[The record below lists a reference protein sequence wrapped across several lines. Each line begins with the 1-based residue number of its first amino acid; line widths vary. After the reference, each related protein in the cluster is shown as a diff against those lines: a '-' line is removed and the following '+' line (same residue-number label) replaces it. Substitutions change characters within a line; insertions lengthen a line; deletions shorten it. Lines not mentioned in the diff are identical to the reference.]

1 MAQKSVLS
9 LRIPASVRETIE
21 RMARRDRRTPSE
33 MAALLLEEKVRER
46 THPLIV
52 FRDTAVG
59 PQASVRGTRLLVWH
73 VMMVARDLGMDPER
87 VAKHLQ
93 WPLPEIHAAFRYAQ
107 DYSDEIWGEVEANDA
122 VTFVDLERILP
133 GIRQAAVESE

>member
-9 LRIPASVRETIE
+9 LRIPRDVRETIE
-21 RMARRDRRTPSE
+21 RMARRERRSPSE

-52 FRDTAVG
+52 FRDTAIG

-73 VMMVARDLGMDPER
+73 VMMVARDLEMDPVK
-87 VAKHLQ
+87 VAEHLQ
-93 WPLPEIHAAFRYAQ
+93 WPLPEIQAAFRYAQ
-107 DYSDEIWGEVEANDA
+107 DYPDEVWAEVEANDA
-122 VTFVDLERILP
+122 VTFADLQRILP
-133 GIRQAAVESE
+133 GIQLFTVESE